1 VNRSWTRVT
10 NATRHKFTHIST
22 SSMSS
27 RILRYIP
34 TRISYR
40 WYDPRDGI
48 TRQTELDDH
57 CHKLAADRRMYC
69 QLSSWSTTVQFITH
83 WASTFVKLNWLH
95 VSTIDMPWR
104 NFSSP
109 EFSRN
114 FQTKVPWFYR
124 QQYFLVTPCRTARK
138 KIRVKKRPVTD
149 TSRQTDRQTDRQK
162 LGRN

>member
-1 VNRSWTRVT
+1 MNVFQN
-10 NATRHKFTHIST
+10 T
-22 SSMSS
+22 SLHSNTCQLSLIWPA
-27 RILRYIP
+27 RRNHAP
-34 TRISYR
+34 
-40 WYDPRDGI
+40 
-48 TRQTELDDH
+48 ELGDH
-57 CHKLAADRRMYC
+57 SHKLAADRRMYC

-149 TSRQTDRQTDRQK
+149 TSRQTDRQTDRNSAVTSTA
-162 LGRN
+162 LV